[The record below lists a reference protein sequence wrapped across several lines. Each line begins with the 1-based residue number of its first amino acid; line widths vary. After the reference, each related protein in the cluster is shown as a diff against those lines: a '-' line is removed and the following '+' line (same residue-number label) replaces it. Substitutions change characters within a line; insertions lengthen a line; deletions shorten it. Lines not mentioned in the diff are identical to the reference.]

1 MSTQNFAKLNGV
13 SLAYRDIGRGLP
25 IVFIHGHPFN
35 QSMWNPQIS
44 ALSGKYRVVTFDLR
58 GYGASEVPAVEST
71 TLETMAGD
79 INALLE
85 HLGIAKAVVAG
96 LSMGGQIA
104 MAFAEL
110 YPQRLAALVLAATFS
125 EADSPEAAVARRAMA
140 DRFVNEGSA
149 IPGGEM
155 LPKLLAPSSIKR
167 DPSLAVTVYTMI
179 AHTPPAGA
187 AAALRGRSQRKD
199 YTPTLKHITA
209 PTIVFGGTEDAYTS
223 VETITRMQRAISN
236 SQLRIFDGIGHM
248 PNLEAP
254 DQFNK
259 ELEGFLS
266 ALAT

>member
-1 MSTQNFAKLNGV
+1 MSSQNFAKLNGV
-13 SLAYRDIGRGLP
+13 SLAYRDIGSGLP

-35 QSMWNPQIS
+35 QSMWDPQVS
-44 ALSGKYRVVTFDLR
+44 ALSGKYRVITFDLR
-58 GYGASEVPAVEST
+58 GYGASEVPAVESI
-71 TLETMAGD
+71 TLETMAAD
-79 INALLE
+79 INALLDR
-85 HLGIAKAVVAG
+85 LGIAKAVVAG

-125 EADSPEAAVARRAMA
+125 ETDSPEAAISRRAMA
-140 DRFVNEGSA
+140 DRFVKEGSA

-155 LPKLLAPSSIKR
+155 LPKLLAHSSIKR
-167 DPSLAVTVYTMI
+167 DPALAVTVYTMI
-179 AHTPPAGA
+179 ALTPPAGA

-223 VETITRMQRAISN
+223 VETITRMQQAIPN

-248 PNLEAP
+248 PNLEAT

-259 ELEGFLS
+259 QLEGFLS
-266 ALAT
+266 ALTT